1 VTKAP
6 YGSNVEAD
14 RLRALRELLLADHRP
29 RASFRR
35 PLTELTHSPP
45 VPIVDGHNH
54 LGRWL
59 THAWAAP
66 DVAALLGLMD
76 DVGIASI
83 VNLDGMW
90 GEELDANLDRL
101 DRAHPARFATF
112 AQWDRSLFAAGDWIG
127 LASNV
132 RESVARGA
140 KGLKVWKDLGLH
152 LRDERGRLVAPNDVR
167 LDDAWDVVAGA
178 GIPVTIHVADPIA
191 FFEPLDERNER
202 VEELVAHPDWWFGDR
217 SRFPAFDRV
226 LDDLE
231 SLIARRPDVT
241 FIGAHVLCCAEDLA
255 WVGRMLDTYPNA
267 FADIGARIPELGRV
281 PRAARALIVR
291 HPGRFVFGTDAF
303 PPDRD
308 VYATHRRFLE
318 TADESFA
325 YSPDDVP
332 PEGRWAISGL
342 DLPADVLTEVY
353 AGTIRRIVPALA

>member
-1 VTKAP
+1 MTDQA
-6 YGSNVEAD
+6 GSNVAED
-14 RLRALRELLLADHRP
+14 RLRALRDLRLRAYRP
-29 RASFRR
+29 QPSFRR
-35 PLTELTHSPP
+35 PLSELAASPP

-59 THAWAAP
+59 TREWAAP
-66 DVAALLGLMD
+66 DVGELLALMD
-76 DVGIASI
+76 EAAIASI

-90 GEELDANLDRL
+90 GKELDANLDRL
-101 DRAHPARFATF
+101 DRAHPTRFATF
-112 AQWDRSLFAAGDWIG
+112 AQWDRSLFAAGDWSG

-152 LRDERGRLVAPNDVR
+152 LRDEQGLLVALNDVR
-167 LDDAWDVVAGA
+167 LDDTWDVVAGA
-178 GIPVTIHVADPIA
+178 GVPVTIHVGDPIA

-202 VEELVAHPDWWFGDR
+202 LEELLAHPDWWFGDR
-217 SRFPAFDRV
+217 SRFPPFDRI

-241 FIGAHVLCCAEDLA
+241 FIGAHVLCCAEDPA

-308 VYATHRRFLE
+308 VYEIHRRFLE
-318 TADESFA
+318 TPDESFA

-342 DLPADVLTEVY
+342 DLPAEVLDEVY
-353 AGTIRRIVPALA
+353 AGTVRRLVPGLA